1 MKIVQNK
8 LSNLILAQGYAA
20 VTLWPFIFVRTG
32 VSLSEP
38 LLRHERI
45 HGRQQKEMLLILFYL
60 WYVIEWF
67 VRLPWGN
74 AYRNISFEREA
85 YQNQYNPK
93 YLENRHFWAW
103 TKYLRKR

>member
-8 LSNLILAQGYAA
+8 LSNLILAKGYAA
-20 VTLWPFIFVRTG
+20 VTLWPFIFVRTD
-32 VSLSEP
+32 VSPSDTLI
-38 LLRHERI
+38 RHENI
-45 HGRQQKEMLLILFYL
+45 HGRQQVEMLLILFYL

-85 YQNQYNPK
+85 SRNQYNPK
-93 YLENRHFWAW
+93 YLDKRPFWAW
-103 TKYLRKR
+103 TRYLRKR

>member
-8 LSNLILAQGYAA
+8 LSNLILAKGYAA
-20 VTLWPFIFVRTG
+20 VTLWPFIFIRTD
-32 VSLSEP
+32 VSLSES
-38 LLRHERI
+38 LIRHERI
-45 HGRQQKEMLLILFYL
+45 HGRQQVEMLIVLFYL

-85 YQNQYNPK
+85 YRNQYNPT
-93 YLENRHFWAW
+93 YLDKRPFWAW
-103 TKYLRKR
+103 TKYLRKQ